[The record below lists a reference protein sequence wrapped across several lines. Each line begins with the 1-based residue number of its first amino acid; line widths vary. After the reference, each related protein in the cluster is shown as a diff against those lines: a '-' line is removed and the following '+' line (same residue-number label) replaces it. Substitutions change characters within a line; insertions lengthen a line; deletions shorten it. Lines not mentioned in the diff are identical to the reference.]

1 MTEKAAYR
9 KKDGTG
15 TKRTS
20 VRHIL
25 IAGVFWRIL
34 AIELVLLVFSL
45 TYRAWSEPATMAD
58 LGWYALRIIILVGII
73 LLFVTVSLSRFL
85 DRKIISPLEAITKAN
100 EALDINAPV
109 VNPVP
114 FSEPPP
120 DEIGKIVE
128 ARQRILGTILKQ
140 SEDRLR
146 LVNFIR
152 DTFGRYLSK
161 KLVDQILA
169 SPDARKLG
177 GRRAEVT
184 ILMADLRG
192 FTGLTDIHDPERIV
206 SLLNRFFGVMAE
218 IIQSY
223 DGMIDEFLGDAM
235 LVIFGVPER
244 RDDDPSRAVACAI
257 EMQNAMTRLN
267 RDIAK
272 DGFPPLQMGI
282 GINTGQVVV
291 GNIGSE
297 IRAKYGI
304 VGMPVNTAARIES
317 IASGGEVLIGE
328 ATHRLLEGLVEADPP
343 QSLMMKGF
351 RRPLVYYR
359 TTRIET
365 PRPVALAQTAGEA
378 REIPIQLPFAWWKV
392 REKTVDAQHRH
403 GQTIGMNADDLS
415 VVLDERMPP
424 QSQVKLRIQFCS
436 DVHCFDDIYANVVQ
450 VEGEA
455 PHFVHRLRITAMGRQ
470 DRELLAQWLRS
481 AA

>member
-1 MTEKAAYR
+1 MVADPQSTHSKAN
-9 KKDGTG
+9 
-15 TKRTS
+15 RTS

-25 IAGVFWRIL
+25 VAGVFWRIL
-34 AIELVLLVFSL
+34 AIETILLVFSL
-45 TYRAWSEPATMAD
+45 GYRVWSEPATMAD
-58 LGWYALRIIILVGII
+58 LGWYALRILILVGII

-85 DRKIISPLEAITKAN
+85 NRKIISPLEAITRAN
-100 EALDINAPV
+100 LKLDLEAPV
-109 VNPVP
+109 VNPV
-114 FSEPPP
+114 ELDETPP
-120 DEIGKIVE
+120 DEIREIVE
-128 ARQRILGTILKQ
+128 ARQRILTAIIKQ
-140 SEDRLR
+140 SEERLR

-161 KLVDQILA
+161 KLVDRILA

-206 SLLNRFFGVMAE
+206 SLLNRFFGVMSE
-218 IIQSY
+218 IIQAY

-244 RDDDPSRAVACAI
+244 RTDDAVRAVACAI
-257 EMQNAMTRLN
+257 EMQNAMAQLN
-267 RDIAK
+267 RNIAE

-304 VGMPVNTAARIES
+304 VGTPVNTAARIES

-328 ATHRLLEGLVEADPP
+328 ATYRLLQGIVAGDAP

-359 TTRIET
+359 ITRIET
-365 PRPVALAQTAGEA
+365 PQPVALARPADET
-378 REIPIQLPFAWWKV
+378 REIPIQLPFVWWKV
-392 REKTVDAQHRH
+392 DEKTVDANDRQ
-403 GQTIGMNADDLS
+403 GQTVSMSADDLR
-415 VVLDERMPP
+415 VALDEPLP
-424 QSQVKLRIQFCS
+424 LQAQVKLRIQFCS

-450 VEGEA
+450 VEGET
-455 PHFVHRLRITAMGRQ
+455 PPFVHLLRITAMAQQ
-470 DRELLAQWLRS
+470 DRELLDRWRRS